1 MYSLYTFYINS
12 RNICIPKCDNFC
24 YNMPKET
31 EVKLCKK

>member
-1 MYSLYTFYINS
+1 MHSLCAFYINS
-12 RNICIPKCDNFC
+12 RNICIPKCDNSC